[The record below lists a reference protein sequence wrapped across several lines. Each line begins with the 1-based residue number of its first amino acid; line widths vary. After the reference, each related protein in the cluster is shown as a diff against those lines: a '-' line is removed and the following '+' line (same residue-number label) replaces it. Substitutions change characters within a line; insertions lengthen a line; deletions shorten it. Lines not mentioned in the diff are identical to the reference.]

1 MTASAFR
8 FCDDLGPKTILHIYE
23 PAIGLK
29 AIAVVDNT
37 AAGPAIGGV
46 RMAPDVSLDECF
58 RLARGMTLK
67 NAAAGL
73 PHGGGKSVI
82 FGDPTMEL
90 SAKEQLIR
98 AFAQGVKELDHYIPG
113 PDMGTNEA
121 AMALLKDEG
130 ARCVGLPRVLGGIP
144 LDEIGATAWGV
155 VASADVAKDSVGM
168 KFEGA
173 RVAMQGFGAVGKHG
187 TEHG

>member
-8 FCDDLGPKTILHIYE
+8 FCDDLGPKTILHLFE

-82 FGDPTMEL
+82 FGDPTTGLTPAECL
-90 SAKEQLIR
+90 EIAGKVQTH
-98 AFAQGVKELDHYIPG
+98 QP
-113 PDMGTNEA
+113 A
-121 AMALLKDEG
+121 AAPHVLRHDQQPQQHPQRGEHQTEG
-130 ARCVGLPRVLGGIP
+130 GHAAAAARPVRFGLGFWLVCRRSRRMRVLG
-144 LDEIGATAWGV
+144 
-155 VASADVAKDSVGM
+155 
-168 KFEGA
+168 
-173 RVAMQGFGAVGKHG
+173 
-187 TEHG
+187 

>member
-37 AAGPAIGGV
+37 AAGAAIGGV

-82 FGDPTMEL
+82 LGDTVETVT
-90 SAKEQLIR
+90 
-98 AFAQGVKELDHYIPG
+98 VKAGLGNDTIVVVPAPQIPSWPVG
-113 PDMGTNEA
+113 QNSPPP
-121 AMALLKDEG
+121 
-130 ARCVGLPRVLGGIP
+130 GLPSSIP
-144 LDEIGATAWGV
+144 SAQLLSTPSHNSVCSGKISPE
-155 VASADVAKDSVGM
+155 ASLQSSALP
-168 KFEGA
+168 
-173 RVAMQGFGAVGKHG
+173 
-187 TEHG
+187 T